1 MNIVSGAL
9 IYDMKKK
16 RLIFLIP
23 KDHLDLRAWMLT
35 VNRAGVGGV
44 LKRDKYRFSIRRQMY
59 VIKRNVSQNSKAV
72 CQQSQ
77 LTDGRE
83 EVKMFYH
90 VRQGVLF
97 EI

>member
-16 RLIFLIP
+16 INLSNP
-23 KDHLDLRAWMLT
+23 KRPSWSQSLDAHCESS
-35 VNRAGVGGV
+35 GGEKV

>member
-1 MNIVSGAL
+1 MHKLLLQIHKG
-9 IYDMKKK
+9 
-16 RLIFLIP
+16 R
-23 KDHLDLRAWMLT
+23 LDLSLDARRASSE
-35 VNRAGVGGV
+35 GKKV
-44 LKRDKYRFSIRRQMY
+44 LKRDKYHSSIRREMY
-59 VIKRNVSQNSKAV
+59 VIKRNVSKNTEAI
-72 CQQSQ
+72 CQQSR

>member
-1 MNIVSGAL
+1 
-9 IYDMKKK
+9 
-16 RLIFLIP
+16 
-23 KDHLDLRAWMLT
+23 MLPCASSK
-35 VNRAGVGGV
+35 AGVGGV
-44 LKRDKYRFSIRRQMY
+44 LKRDKYHSSIRGEMY
-59 VIKRNVSQNSKAV
+59 LIKRNVSKNTEAI
-72 CQQSQ
+72 CQRSR